1 MYSHIKLMYVKINID
16 KKIYILLEVLG
27 PFVHGAL
34 RPCDPGK
41 GDHNL
46 LFHLHVY
53 DACIHESC
61 THNAWT
67 HDACTH
73 NACMHDAYN
82 MHDAC
87 NMHDAFTHEI
97 CALGACAH
105 DGCTHDAC
113 MHVAQC
119 THMLHI
125 HFWCMLSL
133 CMHVWYIIWDQG
145 LYLEHDGAVVV
156 VGLGQAYEVGIVIP
170 QIDMSPWLK
179 C

>member
-1 MYSHIKLMYVKINID
+1 MYVKINID

-34 RPCDPGK
+34 RSCDPGK

-73 NACMHDAYN
+73 NACMHDAYI
-82 MHDAC
+82 A
-87 NMHDAFTHEI
+87 
-97 CALGACAH
+97 
-105 DGCTHDAC
+105 
-113 MHVAQC
+113 
-119 THMLHI
+119 
-125 HFWCMLSL
+125 
-133 CMHVWYIIWDQG
+133 YI
-145 LYLEHDGAVVV
+145 
-156 VGLGQAYEVGIVIP
+156 
-170 QIDMSPWLK
+170 
-179 C
+179 